1 MESLQLK
8 HDNVIIFMILLV
20 ILFLIKSILYYIS
33 LTKFKHII
41 VSDEHFEKF
50 RNILSDFLDALLLF
64 VSLFILF
71 LRENNSQLIIF
82 LAIIFLFK
90 AILHFIAY
98 YKLYKYLNLN
108 QNEINDIE
116 KTHKIVSF
124 VTNTM
129 LFVISFYMLKIIFI
143 NK

>member
-1 MESLQLK
+1 MERLKLK

-20 ILFLIKSILYYIS
+20 ILFLIKSVLYYIS

-50 RNILSDFLDALLLF
+50 RNVLSDFLDSLLLF

-71 LRENNSQLIIF
+71 LREDNSQLIIF

-90 AILHFIAY
+90 SILHFISY
-98 YKLYKYLNLN
+98 YKLYKYMNLD
-108 QNEINDIE
+108 QNEIDNIE

-143 NK
+143 NN

>member
-1 MESLQLK
+1 MERLQLK

-41 VSDEHFEKF
+41 VSDDHFEKF

-98 YKLYKYLNLN
+98 YKLYKYMNLN